1 MAARREVEVDRYL
14 VREDEKE
21 RKDGKNGSTA
31 ND

>member
-1 MAARREVEVDRYL
+1 MAARRVVEVDRYL

-21 RKDGKNGSTA
+21 SKDGKNGSTV